1 MVVLI
6 NFAGNLLLMQQNL
19 INILNIDF
27 NVILQTL
34 FDDLLFDEM
43 GNCFRKSKHKI
54 SVTEEIA
61 FFNHIEQTETKCK
74 HLNSKENV

>member
-1 MVVLI
+1 
-6 NFAGNLLLMQQNL
+6 MQQNL

-61 FFNHIEQTETKCK
+61 FFNKLK
-74 HLNSKENV
+74 PNVSILTQKKMYKY